1 MINLLARTV
10 LSACLLSVLPTV
22 SAASAPTVSRPVPAA
37 TVASDEAIDFNF
49 DGGFT
54 EELFSQ
60 LSEAFPAIQIV
71 IESKAKNFYVP
82 AFSARVTDPM
92 TILELVCSM
101 ESWRRD
107 EEGARVRGLLEMRG
121 VNGELVFVSFVPWT
135 NLSLRS
141 PTILVEVISI
151 QELLTSGMGV
161 EEIFGTVEA
170 GIALWQDGRA
180 GAASEALVR
189 FHEKTGV
196 LFVKGTKS
204 VNGMVA
210 QTVEALKASARWRVS
225 DEAIAAKEAL
235 IRAEALDSLGEA
247 TKEAAR
253 MQSDKL
259 EQLKKDHE
267 ALMERQ
273 RQVED
278 ERDAR
283 QKREFE
289 AEDAGNEDA

>member
-1 MINLLARTV
+1 MINILARTV

-22 SAASAPTVSRPVPAA
+22 AAASTPSVSHPVSAA
-37 TVASDEAIDFNF
+37 TVTSDNPVYFEF

-54 EELFSQ
+54 EELCSQ
-60 LSEAFPAIQIV
+60 LSEAFPSIQIV
-71 IESKAKNFYVP
+71 IESKAKTFYVP

>member
-1 MINLLARTV
+1 MINILARTV

-22 SAASAPTVSRPVPAA
+22 AAASTPSVSHPVSAA
-37 TVASDEAIDFNF
+37 TVTSDNPVYFEF

-54 EELFSQ
+54 EELCSQ
-60 LSEAFPAIQIV
+60 LSEAFPSIQIV
-71 IESKAKNFYVP
+71 IESKAKTFYVP
-82 AFSARVTDPM
+82 AFSARITDPM

-135 NLSLRS
+135 NLSLRA

-273 RQVED
+273 RQVQD
-278 ERDAR
+278 EKDAR

>member
-1 MINLLARTV
+1 MINLLTRTV

-22 SAASAPTVSRPVPAA
+22 AAASAPIASHTTSAA
-37 TVASDEAIDFNF
+37 TVTLDDAIDFEF

-54 EELFSQ
+54 GDLFGQ
-60 LSEAFPAIQIV
+60 LSEAFPGIQIV
-71 IESKAKNFYVP
+71 IESKAKTFYVP

-107 EEGARVRGLLEMRG
+107 EEGAQVRGLLETRG
-121 VNGELVFVSFVPWT
+121 VNGELIFVSFDPWT
-135 NLSLRS
+135 NMNLRP

-151 QELLTSGMGV
+151 QELLTSGMAV

-204 VNGMVA
+204 VNSMVA
-210 QTVEALKASARWRVS
+210 QTVDALKASAQWRVS
-225 DEAIAAKEAL
+225 DEAIAAREAL
-235 IRAEALDSLGEA
+235 IRAEALDSLEQI
-247 TKEAAR
+247 TKETAR
-253 MQSDKL
+253 MRQAEL
-259 EQLKKDHE
+259 EKMVKDHE

-273 RQVED
+273 RQQED
-278 ERDAR
+278 EKDAR
-283 QKREFE
+283 QEREFE